1 MRLRIDKDFI
11 SMFDERNGH
20 YFRSGAIKDGAET
33 KEDPFMSSFPEL
45 LDVGIMGH
53 CAHGRS
59 GLCVAAGVECY
70 QDGLH
75 ADAPNMALEDLKKL
89 SGSAKAIRIKL
100 PWEAAV
106 TQSNTNILGKSWWPV
121 GSPASCR
128 TSPPRAWG

>member
-1 MRLRIDKDFI
+1 
-11 SMFDERNGH
+11 MFDERNGH

-75 ADAPNMALEDLKKL
+75 ADASNMALEDFEE
-89 SGSAKAIRIKL
+89 IVR
-100 PWEAAV
+100 EAAV